1 MYRIIIDGQ
10 YVPIPPEKI
19 TIKVD
24 GDNKTMTLINLG
36 EINVIIWTATT
47 KSAISVCI
55 LSTGIYDSRQLYKKI
70 QRTAK
75 EKKSV

>member
-24 GDNKTMTLINLG
+24 GDNKTMTLVNLG
-36 EINVIIWTATT
+36 EINVIRKKKLTDIHLNCYYQISDIRLHIIHRDIWQQTV
-47 KSAISVCI
+47 I
-55 LSTGIYDSRQLYKKI
+55 
-70 QRTAK
+70 
-75 EKKSV
+75 

>member
-36 EINVIIWTATT
+36 EINVI
-47 KSAISVCI
+47 
-55 LSTGIYDSRQLYKKI
+55 RKKKLTDI
-70 QRTAK
+70 
-75 EKKSV
+75 